1 MTGFLRTAVIG
12 VAGASVLAAAG
23 CASRGRTPEI
33 ATLAPYNGEWSLE
46 AVQPARQ
53 RIQFESRDGY
63 GFTRQTSQRL
73 VAAMGLRV
81 ERFVLEVSDSLFRVS
96 SDQPGFS
103 FALPIDG
110 TPIAI
115 PAEDDAP
122 EQTMTLTWDQ
132 GTPVIRRTLPSAGW
146 VSERFELKEDG
157 ALVVTRSATMRNFR
171 GNEVEG
177 MGAIELAYA
186 RNSGSRP

>member
-23 CASRGRTPEI
+23 CASRGRIPEI

-53 RIQFESRDGY
+53 GIQFASQDGY
-63 GFTRQTSQRL
+63 GFTRQTGRQI

-110 TPIAI
+110 TPIEI

-122 EQTMTLTWDQ
+122 EQTMTLTWDL
-132 GTPVIRRTLPSAGW
+132 GTPVIRRTLPGAGW
-146 VSERFELKEDG
+146 ISERFELKEEG
-157 ALVVTRSATMRNFR
+157 ALVVTRSAAMRNFR
-171 GNEVEG
+171 GNEVAG

-186 RNSGSRP
+186 RNPGSQP